1 MKLSIYLG
9 GLSAFAIP
17 LASCKQHTGGSGPYP
32 ATYFAEP
39 TLSNHTIYLP
49 STPTRNESLPVLIWG
64 EGGCENNGTRF
75 ANFLTNVA
83 SYGFVVLASGPPQGA
98 SGTTSWEMMADA
110 ASWITAKAGS
120 GRYAAVDASKIAVA
134 GQSCGGLEAYKMR
147 SDDRVSFL
155 GIFNSGFLKEAP
167 APGGPVV
174 PDVESPEAI
183 SEVHKPVFYFI
194 GGPTDIAYANGERDY
209 QALEDVPK
217 WIGNYPSGHGG
228 TYDQVDGGAYGVA
241 AVKWLQWTLKGN
253 SAAAGF
259 FTTGGAENAGWET
272 ESSDLEGLWSY
283 IH

>member
-1 MKLSIYLG
+1 MKLPTYL
-9 GLSAFAIP
+9 GLSAVALP
-17 LASCKQHTGGSGPYP
+17 LASCKHAGGSGPYP

-39 TLSNHTIYLP
+39 TLSNHTIYIP
-49 STPTRNESLPVLIWG
+49 SSPTRNESLPVLIWG

-83 SYGFVVLASGPPQGA
+83 SYGFVVLASGPPGGA
-98 SGTTSWEMMADA
+98 SGSTSWEMMADA
-110 ASWITAKAGS
+110 VSWISAQAGA
-120 GRYAAVDASKIAVA
+120 GRYAAVDASRIAVA

-155 GIFNSGFLKEAP
+155 GLFNSGFLDEAP
-167 APGGPVV
+167 ASGGAVV
-174 PDVESPEAI
+174 IPDVESPDTI

-209 QALEDVPK
+209 HALEGVPK

-228 TYDQVDGGAYGVA
+228 TYDQVDGGAFGVA
-241 AVKWLQWTLKGN
+241 AVKWLQWTLKRD
-253 SAAAGF
+253 SAAARF
-259 FTTGGAENAGWET
+259 FTKGGAESAGWET
-272 ESSDLEGLWSY
+272 ESSELQDLWSY